1 MAEYQKGRDYCGPG
15 HGFLAWFVSDAPWGV
30 DISYC
35 CWVHDEQ
42 YATGGTGKD
51 RLASDEEFYYCIKN
65 TLRVRGIP
73 KWLARMVARKY
84 FAAVRILG
92 SSRFNYHD

>member
-1 MAEYQKGRDYCGPG
+1 MGEYRKGHDYCGPG
-15 HGFLAWFVSDAPWGV
+15 RGFLAWLVTDAPWGM

-42 YATGGTGKD
+42 YRKGGTGKD
-51 RLASDEEFYYCIKN
+51 RLASDEEFYYCIKG
-65 TLRVRGIP
+65 TLIAKGLP
-73 KWLARMVARKY
+73 KFLARLVARRY

-92 SSRFNYHD
+92 SPRFNYRG